1 MNGKA
6 MNKRLPENVIS
17 EIYQSIEQ
25 ARLINAVCGC
35 IGEGV
40 IDDERAGEIATN
52 LCYFIADE
60 MDKMKQGGK

>member
-1 MNGKA
+1 MNGNA

-17 EIYQSIEQ
+17 EIYQSTGQ
-25 ARLINAVCGC
+25 ASGC
-35 IGEGV
+35 IGERV